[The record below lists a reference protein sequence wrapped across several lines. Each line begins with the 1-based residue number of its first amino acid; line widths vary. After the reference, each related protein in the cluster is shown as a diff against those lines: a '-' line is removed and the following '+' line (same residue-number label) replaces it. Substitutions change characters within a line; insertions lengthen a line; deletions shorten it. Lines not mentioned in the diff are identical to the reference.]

1 MYTHPVV
8 PLVVLPAVA
17 AAVAGAVTAP
27 PCDAPRADEL
37 ELDAGTSL
45 APGPGCGEW
54 LIATDANEG
63 MFSWG
68 RARLGRDLPDAY
80 ELRLRWQR
88 LSADGHR
95 PLELHVP
102 GGGVLIRDGS
112 YAFYESDARF
122 TAEGG
127 WRPLPGHDTRQ
138 QHELRLV
145 QRGMAIELWV
155 DGASLGSYR
164 FTQRP
169 ESGRVRVGLKGERGY
184 RARARF
190 AGPWISAAPPQ

>member
-1 MYTHPVV
+1 
-8 PLVVLPAVA
+8 
-17 AAVAGAVTAP
+17 
-27 PCDAPRADEL
+27 
-37 ELDAGTSL
+37 
-45 APGPGCGEW
+45 
-54 LIATDANEG
+54 

-127 WRPLPGHDTRQ
+127 WR
-138 QHELRLV
+138 V